1 MNAKEFLSRARLL
14 EMQVQ
19 SKLMQVESLKSLANR
34 MTSVY
39 GMAPVSHTRDMTQM
53 QSTIIRIMEVE
64 EELNRKIDELVDTK
78 LEIGLVID
86 RVEDDQLRVILE
98 KRFLCFKKI
107 SEIGWEMHYS
117 VRWIRAQLQ
126 RGLEEVQRILDER
139 EGMGA

>member
-39 GMAPVSHTRDMTQM
+39 GMAPVSHTRDTTQM
-53 QSTIIRIMEVE
+53 QSTVIRIMEAE

-86 RVEDDQLRVILE
+86 QVEDDQLRVILE
-98 KRFLCFKKI
+98 KRYLSYLPFARIAADLHYCIRWLRK
-107 SEIGWEMHYS
+107 MHHL
-117 VRWIRAQLQ
+117 A
-126 RGLEEVQRILDER
+126 LEEVQQILDQRER
-139 EGMGA
+139 STS

>member
-53 QSTIIRIMEVE
+53 QSTILRIMEVE

-117 VRWIRAQLQ
+117 VRWIKAQIQL
-126 RGLEEVQRILDER
+126 GLEEVQKILDEM
-139 EGMGA
+139 EG